1 MKAMNR
7 KSLGVLALCALLA
20 GSLTACG
27 NGKVGSDVS
36 SAVSKAGNA
45 ISSTASKA
53 GSKLEEAMDPD
64 SSSRADSSMG
74 STKDI
79 SSRPDSEAAE

>member
-7 KSLGVLALCALLA
+7 KSLGVLAPCALLA
-20 GSLTACG
+20 SSLTACG

-36 SAVSKAGNA
+36 SAVSKAGSA

-53 GSKLEEAMDPD
+53 GSKLEEAVDPD
-64 SSSRADSSMG
+64 SSSRADSSME